1 MHGFQSS
8 SCCVELGDRRVL
20 QSEVENEQCLLR
32 LGILSEG
39 MTAAANHGIMYSA
52 CGHMTS
58 RLKHFI
64 KQITVFRS
72 SYITWDTTC
81 VVSTATEDPADAAV
95 KSRASKLSGVFF
107 GGRLA
112 VT

>member
-1 MHGFQSS
+1 
-8 SCCVELGDRRVL
+8 
-20 QSEVENEQCLLR
+20 
-32 LGILSEG
+32 LSEG